1 MTDETKQAYYS
12 IITACWRGLKKYG
25 ADIENISSA
34 SDSMWKEIT
43 EYFDTIERTA
53 PDALKRYA
61 GDMVLLHVSEL
72 ENMWRSRT
80 EGH

>member
-1 MTDETKQAYYS
+1 MDDKKAYYD
-12 IITACWRGLKKYG
+12 IITSIWKLLKTNMDVV
-25 ADIENISSA
+25 ADIK
-34 SDSMWKEIT
+34 DPMDPRWKAICDDFT
-43 EYFDTIERTA
+43 RIELTA